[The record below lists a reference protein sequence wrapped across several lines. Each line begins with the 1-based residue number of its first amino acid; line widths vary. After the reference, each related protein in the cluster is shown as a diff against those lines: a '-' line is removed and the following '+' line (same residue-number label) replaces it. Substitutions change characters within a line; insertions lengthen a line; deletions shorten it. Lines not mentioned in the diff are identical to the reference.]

1 MTRSAFDANGVAVE
15 YGDHCYRARDYRID
29 VTIDER

>member
-1 MTRSAFDANGVAVE
+1 MTRSAFDAVGNPVE
-15 YGDHCYRARDYRID
+15 FGDHCYRGSAYTLD